1 MRRVW
6 ESAAETARSLP
17 KEQRAKAL
25 SAGGAA
31 AVGLVTTPR
40 PDASAIK
47 ELSAMSGHEPV
58 KEVRALMALQ
68 RADSAAARQA
78 LAEPEPTHV
87 MPMKDKIGYSV
98 HRRPLAAQ
106 AYYLL
111 GDYDRALS
119 VLESYEPEQFS
130 TTMFDMRWGM
140 VGRVR
145 LLRGAVL
152 EKLGRG
158 EDAKQQYRLALEQ
171 WEDADPDLRSLVQ
184 EAQKGL
190 ARLEGRS

>member
-6 ESAAETARSLP
+6 ESAAETARSSP
-17 KEQRAKAL
+17 KEKRGKVLA
-25 SAGGAA
+25 AGGSA
-31 AVGLVTTPR
+31 AVGLLTAPR
-40 PDASAIK
+40 PDAAPLK
-47 ELSAMSGHEPV
+47 ELTAMSGEQPV
-58 KEVRALMALQ
+58 KEVRALLALQ
-68 RADSAAARQA
+68 QADEAGARKA
-78 LAEPEPTHV
+78 LAEPEPT
-87 MPMKDKIGYSV
+87 MSMDKPGYMV
-98 HRRPLAAQ
+98 YRRPLAAQ
-106 AYYLL
+106 AWYLL

-119 VLESYEPEQFS
+119 LLESFEPDQFS
-130 TTMFDMRWGM
+130 TTQFDMRWGM

-158 EDAKQQYRLALEQ
+158 EDAKHQYQLALEQ
-171 WEDADPDLRSLVQ
+171 WEDADPDLQTLVE